1 MLLVI
6 DIGNTNAVL
15 GLYAGEVLQHH
26 FRVESARGRTSDEY
40 AATIHTLLAMKGV
53 RPGDVRASAIACVV
67 PALQEVFVRVV
78 RDAFG
83 HDPLV
88 IGPGIKTGM
97 AIQYEQPREVGAD
110 RIVNAVAAFTRF
122 GGPVIVV
129 DLGTATTLD
138 CVNAQGEFV
147 GGVIAPGLRISA
159 EALVARTSKLPR
171 VEVARPK
178 QHIGANTVE
187 AMQSGLFYGYLGLV
201 DRLARDC
208 KRELA
213 PPDGRGVRCV
223 ATGGFSHLVAR
234 SCEEIDEIDPDLTL
248 RGLSRLYRLN
258 RGEDRERP
266 PG

>member
-1 MLLVI
+1 MLLAI
-6 DIGNTNAVL
+6 DVGNTNTTIGLLSGDTLRDQWRVTTLTRTTDEL
-15 GLYAGEVLQHH
+15 GLVVVQLLGL
-26 FRVESARGRTSDEY
+26 RGYRAEDVT
-40 AATIHTLLAMKGV
+40 GV
-53 RPGDVRASAIACVV
+53 IVSCVV
-67 PALQEVFVRVV
+67 PDALYTFEKASLRYLGQS
-78 RDAFG
+78 
-83 HDPLV
+83 PLV
-88 IGPGIKTGM
+88 VGRGLRTGLKLRVDN
-97 AIQYEQPREVGAD
+97 PREVGSD
-110 RIVNAVAAFTRF
+110 RIVNAVAAFTQF

-187 AMQSGLFYGYLGLV
+187 AMQSGLFFGYLGLV